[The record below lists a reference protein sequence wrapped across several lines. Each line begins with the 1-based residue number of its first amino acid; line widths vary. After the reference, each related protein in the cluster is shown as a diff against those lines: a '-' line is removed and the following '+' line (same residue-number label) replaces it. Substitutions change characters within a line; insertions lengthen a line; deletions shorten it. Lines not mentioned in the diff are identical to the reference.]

1 MNINQEYKFGG
12 AYDVIVCGG
21 GPAGFAAAVSS
32 ARRGAKTLLIEQG
45 GCLGGLWT
53 RGLLTWLIDT
63 FDKGGLLDEL
73 MERLE
78 TNADGK
84 RMPEI
89 SRFTADTE
97 KTKLEM
103 EKTCIEA
110 GVDILYHTLVSGA
123 VTDAGRVKSVLTAS
137 KSGHVYFEAKYFID
151 TTGDGDFAHLCQAKY
166 ELGNEN
172 GETQP
177 LSLVAHLG
185 GIDLDAFRDYDSR
198 QVASKDAKAKILADM
213 SSVGISPSYS
223 SPLVAVLSKKYG
235 SVAFMS
241 NHEHKSGLDTR
252 DITEATLHARA
263 ELHKI
268 VDGLRD
274 ASDVWKSLHISST
287 ADMIGVREGR
297 RIAGIYKLTR
307 EDVECGRSFSDAV
320 CSVTFNTDVHALRS
334 DTKHAFEQKYGN
346 LHPPYEIPL
355 GALIS
360 ADFDNLLMGGRC
372 ISGDFVAH
380 ASYRVAGPAFKT
392 GEAAGA
398 CAAYCVSS
406 GVRPRDVK
414 DVSLFL

>member
-1 MNINQEYKFGG
+1 MKINQEYSFGG

-21 GPAGFAAAVSS
+21 GPSGLAAAVSS
-32 ARRGAKTLLIEQG
+32 ARGGAKTLLIEQG

-63 FDKGGLLDEL
+63 FDKGGLLEEL
-73 MERLE
+73 MDRLE
-78 TNADGK
+78 ANADGK

-97 KTKLEM
+97 KAKLEM
-103 EKTCIEA
+103 EKMCAEA

-123 VTDAGRVKSVLTAS
+123 VADAGHVSAVLTAS

-151 TTGDGDFAHLCQAKY
+151 TTGDGDFARLCGARY

-185 GIDLDAFRDYDSR
+185 GIDFDSFYDYDSR
-198 QVASKDAKAKILADM
+198 RVPSKDAKAKILADM
-213 SSVGISPSYS
+213 KSVGVAPSYG
-223 SPLVAVLSKKYG
+223 SPLVAVLSEKYG

-241 NHEHKSGLDTR
+241 NHEYKSGLDAR
-252 DITEATLHARA
+252 DVTDATLHARV

-268 VDGLRD
+268 VDGLRGTN
-274 ASDVWKSLHISST
+274 DVWKDLHISAT
-287 ADMIGVREGR
+287 ADMIGIREGR
-297 RIAGIYKLTR
+297 RIEGLYKLTR
-307 EDVECGRSFSDAV
+307 EDVESGKTFDDAV
-320 CSVTFNTDVHALRS
+320 CNVTFNTDIHALHA

-346 LHPPYEIPL
+346 VHPPYEIPL
-355 GALIS
+355 RALIS

-392 GEAAGA
+392 GEASGA
-398 CAAYCVSS
+398 CAAYCVSAGILPS
-406 GVRPRDVK
+406 DVK
-414 DVSLFL
+414 DVSLFM

>member
-1 MNINQEYKFGG
+1 MNINHEYEFGG
-12 AYDVIVCGG
+12 EYDVVVCGG

-63 FDKGGLLDEL
+63 FGKGGLLDEL
-73 MERLE
+73 MDRLE
-78 TNADGK
+78 MHADGK

-103 EKTCIEA
+103 EKMCAEA
-110 GVDILYHTLVSGA
+110 GVDVLYHTLVSGA
-123 VTDAGRVKSVLTAS
+123 VVDSGRVNAVLTAS

-151 TTGDGDFAHLCQAKY
+151 TTGDGDFAHLCGARY
-166 ELGNEN
+166 ELGNES

-185 GIDLDAFRDYDSR
+185 GIDLSAFHDYDSR
-198 QVASKDAKAKILADM
+198 QVASKDAKARILADM
-213 SSVGISPSYS
+213 SSVGIAPSYN
-223 SPLVAVLSKKYG
+223 SPLVAVLSEKYG

-241 NHEHKSGLDTR
+241 NHEHKSGINAKDVT
-252 DITEATLHARA
+252 DATLHARV

-268 VDGLRD
+268 VDGLRGTN
-274 ASDVWKSLHISST
+274 DVWKDLHISAT
-287 ADMIGVREGR
+287 ADMIGIREGR
-297 RIAGIYKLTR
+297 RIEGLYKLTR
-307 EDVECGRSFSDAV
+307 EDVESGKAFDDAV
-320 CSVTFNTDVHALRS
+320 CNVTFNTDIHALHA

-346 LHPPYEIPL
+346 IHPPYEIPL
-355 GALIS
+355 RALIS

-392 GEAAGA
+392 GEASGA
-398 CAAYCVSS
+398 CAAYCVSA
-406 GVRPRDVK
+406 GILPRDAG